1 MLRVLKLASLMMVLA
16 LAIAA
21 MPFKPVSLLH
31 EDFSGYPPTTTNT
44 MPDGFVTVYGAIVGN
59 NKQEFNY
66 DLWPTHN
73 IVRWKIERVG
83 PSSENRR
90 LVYVGD
96 GGVDPS
102 QWSNYTAY
110 TSFEITNAY
119 PDGYKVHLMAR
130 LQGNSTSQQGYTA
143 IYNGYGGGALEQLP
157 RRLVI
162 RKDDFFSYVT
172 NVSDPKVIAYSTNT
186 FSIKSNVVY
195 TLKFEVQGEKLNA
208 YFYEGTNLA
217 APGALKM
224 TASGT
229 DSDYSTGTAAMG
241 MRVGGI
247 GQRIYY
253 YNLTVDGPPP
263 NGSLFSIY

>member
-21 MPFKPVSLLH
+21 MPFKPVPLLH
-31 EDFSGYPPTTTNT
+31 EDFSGYPPDTTNT
-44 MPDGFVTVYGAIVGN
+44 VPAGFVTVYN
-59 NKQEFNY
+59 NSTVNDKQEFNH
-66 DLWPTHN
+66 DLWPP
-73 IVRWKIERVG
+73 IVRWKIARINNNFA
-83 PSSENRR
+83 NRR

-130 LQGNSTSQQGYTA
+130 LQGNSTSSQGYTA
-143 IYNGYGGGALEQLP
+143 IYNGDGTGDVRP
-157 RRLVI
+157 RYLVI
-162 RKDDFFSYVT
+162 RKDDFDNYVT
-172 NVSDPKVIAYSTNT
+172 NASDATMIACSTNT

>member
-21 MPFKPVSLLH
+21 MPFKPVPLLH
-31 EDFSGYPPTTTNT
+31 EDFSGYPPDTTNT
-44 MPDGFVTVYGAIVGN
+44 VPDGFVTVYGTIVLN
-59 NKQEFNY
+59 NTQAFNFNH
-66 DLWPTHN
+66 DLWLTDN
-73 IVRWKIERVG
+73 IVRWKINRN
-83 PSSENRR
+83 SSNPNRR

-110 TSFEITNAY
+110 TSFVIPATNGLVATS
-119 PDGYKVHLMAR
+119 YKVHLMAR
-130 LQGNSTSQQGYTA
+130 LQGNSTSSQGYTA
-143 IYNGYGGGALEQLP
+143 IYNGDGTGDVRP
-157 RRLVI
+157 RYLVI
-162 RKDDFFSYVT
+162 RKDDFDNYVT
-172 NVSDPKVIAYSTNT
+172 NASDATMIACSTNT

-224 TASGT
+224 
-229 DSDYSTGTAAMG
+229 
-241 MRVGGI
+241 
-247 GQRIYY
+247 
-253 YNLTVDGPPP
+253 
-263 NGSLFSIY
+263 